1 MSRSKK
7 FTMKLASAGAAFLI
21 SGLSMASTSLFT
33 ADAAHAD
40 TISDE
45 AQFVKRINEA
55 RVAGGLK
62 ELTVHVALVD
72 AGRGWATKMRDTSVA
87 ANVDDCLISHNPNLR
102 TAVNA
107 PWRKLGENVGC
118 GDTGPDELHEAFMNS
133 PKHRENIMDP
143 TFDSIGIGIV
153 MAGDT
158 MFVTEQ
164 FMQIDQK
171 AVNNAANPALPTAL
185 ALKAPN
191 VAGTSQSASPAPV
204 AKGAAAAAKPVKP
217 AKPLK
222 SAKAAKKPK
231 GKRAP
236 KGQKP
241 VKAPA
246 AGTPVSPVAK
256 APIGNVSF

>member
-1 MSRSKK
+1 MTPSKNFPTK
-7 FTMKLASAGAAFLI
+7 FISAAAAVLV
-21 SGLSMASTSLFT
+21 SGLSLMGTSFFT
-33 ADAAHAD
+33 ADAAQAD

-62 ELTVHVALVD
+62 VLTVHVALVD

-118 GDTGPDELHEAFMNS
+118 GDTDVDTLHEAFMNS
-133 PKHRENIMDP
+133 PKHKENIMDP

-164 FMQIDQK
+164 FMQLDNRP
-171 AVNNAANPALPTAL
+171 VNNVGNSTPPNAL
-185 ALKAPN
+185 ALKGPN
-191 VAGTSQSASPAPV
+191 VAGVSQLASPAP
-204 AKGAAAAAKPVKP
+204 AGKNNAAKRTKKP
-217 AKPLK
+217 KTKHASKL
-222 SAKAAKKPK
+222 AKKPA
-231 GKRAP
+231 AP
-236 KGQKP
+236 TPP
-241 VKAPA
+241 VPSA
-246 AGTPVSPVAK
+246 ATPV
-256 APIGNVSF
+256 GRVSF

>member
-1 MSRSKK
+1 MSTSKK
-7 FTMKLASAGAAFLI
+7 LTMKLASAGAAFLI
-21 SGLSMASTSLFT
+21 SGLSMAGTSLFS
-33 ADAAHAD
+33 AEMAHAD

-62 ELTVHVALVD
+62 ELAVHVALVD

-87 ANVDDCLISHNPNLR
+87 AGVDDCLISHNPNLR

-118 GDTGPDELHEAFMNS
+118 GDTDADALHEAFMNS

-143 TFDSIGIGIV
+143 TFDSVGIGIV

-171 AVNNAANPALPTAL
+171 ALNAATNPAVPNAL
-185 ALKAPN
+185 ALKGPHVDGVSQLAAP
-191 VAGTSQSASPAPV
+191 APGASSAS
-204 AKGAAAAAKPVKP
+204 K
-217 AKPLK
+217 
-222 SAKAAKKPK
+222 
-231 GKRAP
+231 
-236 KGQKP
+236 
-241 VKAPA
+241 KAPA
-246 AGTPVSPVAK
+246 KTAKKSKTKRVTKAKASKKTAAPATKSPVSPVAK
-256 APIGNVSF
+256 APSGTVSF

>member
-1 MSRSKK
+1 MAPSKNFPTK
-7 FTMKLASAGAAFLI
+7 FVSAAAAVLV
-21 SGLSMASTSLFT
+21 SGLSLMGTSFFN
-33 ADAAHAD
+33 ADAAQAD

-87 ANVDDCLISHNPNLR
+87 ANVDDCLISHNPSLR

-118 GDTGPDELHEAFMNS
+118 GDTDVDTLHEAFMNS
-133 PKHRENIMDP
+133 PKHKENIMDP

-164 FMQIDQK
+164 FMQIDNRP
-171 AVNNAANPALPTAL
+171 VNNVGNSTPPNAL
-185 ALKAPN
+185 ALKGPN
-191 VAGTSQSASPAPV
+191 VAGVSQLASPA
-204 AKGAAAAAKPVKP
+204 KSGTKSTAKP
-217 AKPLK
+217 
-222 SAKAAKKPK
+222 AKKPK
-231 GKRAP
+231 AKRAP
-236 KGQKP
+236 KVAK
-241 VKAPA
+241 KPA
-246 AGTPVSPVAK
+246 APKPPVPSAATPV
-256 APIGNVSF
+256 GRVSF

>member
-1 MSRSKK
+1 MTSSKNIPTK
-7 FTMKLASAGAAFLI
+7 FVSAAAAVLV
-21 SGLSMASTSLFT
+21 SGLSLMGTSFFT
-33 ADAAHAD
+33 ANAAQAD

-118 GDTGPDELHEAFMNS
+118 GDTDADTLHEAFMNS
-133 PKHRENIMDP
+133 PKHKENIMDP
-143 TFDSIGIGIV
+143 TFDSVGIGIV

-164 FMQIDQK
+164 FMQIDNRP
-171 AVNNAANPALPTAL
+171 VNNVGNSTPPNAL
-185 ALKAPN
+185 ALKGPN
-191 VAGTSQSASPAPV
+191 VAGVSQLASPAQ
-204 AKGAAAAAKPVKP
+204 AGTKNATKP
-217 AKPLK
+217 
-222 SAKAAKKPK
+222 AKKPK
-231 GKRAP
+231 AKRAP
-236 KGQKP
+236 KVAK
-241 VKAPA
+241 KPA
-246 AGTPVSPVAK
+246 APKPPVPSAASTPV
-256 APIGNVSF
+256 GRVSF

>member
-1 MSRSKK
+1 MSATKK
-7 FTMKLASAGAAFLI
+7 LTMKLASAGAAFLL
-21 SGLSMASTSLFT
+21 SGLSMAGTSLLT
-33 ADAAHAD
+33 PDAAHAD

-118 GDTGPDELHEAFMNS
+118 GDTDADTLHEAFMNS

-143 TFDSIGIGIV
+143 TFDSVGIGIV

-171 AVNNAANPALPTAL
+171 ALSNGANPAVPNAL
-185 ALKAPN
+185 ALKGPN
-191 VAGTSQSASPAPV
+191 VAGVSQVAAPRASASKQANKLKVKRVPKAKTSKSKVPV
-204 AKGAAAAAKPVKP
+204 TKLPIA
-217 AKPLK
+217 
-222 SAKAAKKPK
+222 
-231 GKRAP
+231 
-236 KGQKP
+236 
-241 VKAPA
+241 KAPA
-246 AGTPVSPVAK
+246 SPVAK
-256 APIGNVSF
+256 APIGTVSF

>member
-1 MSRSKK
+1 MPPRKNFPTK
-7 FTMKLASAGAAFLI
+7 FVSATAAVLV
-21 SGLSMASTSLFT
+21 SGLSLMGTSLFT
-33 ADAAHAD
+33 TDAAHAE
-40 TISDE
+40 TVSDE

-62 ELTVHVALVD
+62 ELSVHVALVD

-118 GDTGPDELHEAFMNS
+118 GDTDVDTLHEAFMNS
-133 PKHRENIMDP
+133 PKHKENIMDP

-164 FMQIDQK
+164 FMQLDNRP
-171 AVNNAANPALPTAL
+171 VNNVGNSTPPNAL
-185 ALKAPN
+185 ALKAAN
-191 VAGTSQSASPAPV
+191 VAGVSQIAAPGSSGAKNV
-204 AKGAAAAAKPVKP
+204 AKT
-217 AKPLK
+217 
-222 SAKAAKKPK
+222 AKKPK
-231 GKRAP
+231 TKRAP
-236 KGQKP
+236 KIAKRPVTPKP
-241 VKAPA
+241 PVPSAN
-246 AGTPVSPVAK
+246 TPV
-256 APIGNVSF
+256 GRVSF

>member
-1 MSRSKK
+1 MSAGKK
-7 FTMKLASAGAAFLI
+7 LTMKLASAGAAFLL
-21 SGLSMASTSLFT
+21 SGVSLAGTSLLN
-33 ADAAHAD
+33 ASPARAD

-55 RVAGGLK
+55 RVAAGLK
-62 ELTVHVALVD
+62 ELTVHVALIE

-118 GDTGPDELHEAFMNS
+118 GDTDVDTLHEAFMNS

-143 TFDSIGIGIV
+143 TFDSVGIGIV
-153 MAGDT
+153 TAGDT

-171 AVNNAANPALPTAL
+171 AVNNAANRAVPNAL
-185 ALKAPN
+185 ALKSPN
-191 VAGTSQSASPAPV
+191 VAGISQVAAPK
-204 AKGAAAAAKPVKP
+204 ALAAKPAKKKP
-217 AKPLK
+217 TKR
-222 SAKAAKKPK
+222 AKAPKVAKVAKK
-231 GKRAP
+231 
-236 KGQKP
+236 

-246 AGTPVSPVAK
+246 VKTLASPVAK
-256 APIGNVSF
+256 SPAGTVSF